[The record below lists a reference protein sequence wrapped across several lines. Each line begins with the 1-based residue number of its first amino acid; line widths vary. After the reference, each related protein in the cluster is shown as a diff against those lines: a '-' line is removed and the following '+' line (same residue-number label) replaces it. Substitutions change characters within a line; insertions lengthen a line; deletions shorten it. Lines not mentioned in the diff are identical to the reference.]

1 MHTYNPDPNSE
12 KIKNQMEKY
21 FNNEPPKHV
30 KLVESKFDV
39 LKPNYFDNRIDKILY
54 KLFQVITF
62 LRGPLYTDLNLD
74 KSRKMTKEEFAL
86 APHQNE
92 KYYCLYDYSYRIHL
106 FGYKF
111 FNIKFMGKIEV
122 NHLFLPGMTYYVKRK
137 I

>member
-74 KSRKMTKEEFAL
+74 KYRKMTKEEFDL
-86 APHQNE
+86 GPQ
-92 KYYCLYDYSYRIHL
+92 
-106 FGYKF
+106 
-111 FNIKFMGKIEV
+111 
-122 NHLFLPGMTYYVKRK
+122 
-137 I
+137 